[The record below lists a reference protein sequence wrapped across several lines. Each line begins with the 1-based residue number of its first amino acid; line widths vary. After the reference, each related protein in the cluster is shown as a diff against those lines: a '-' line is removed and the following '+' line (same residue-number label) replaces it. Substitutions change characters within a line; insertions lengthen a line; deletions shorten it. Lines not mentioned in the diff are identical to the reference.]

1 MVKLTFYGGVGEIG
15 GNKVLLQSA
24 SVSLFFDFGLSY
36 KQQGA
41 YFEEFLQPRT
51 NSKLYDLQK
60 LGILPKIDGIYRE
73 DALQPKGLNSSCTS
87 SMPYWQKS
95 VFCFE
100 DCCREQKWRP
110 DGVFISHAHAD
121 HCGHLP
127 FLGNM
132 PVFCSEKTRKI
143 MKAISQIGNLDGYD
157 GDLVEMEQRK
167 IVQNGSTASF
177 PGSYKIGR
185 EDPIQRSFQILDSSK
200 ETKVT
205 KEMGITAFDVGHSI
219 PGSMSALVDVEGK
232 QVLYTGDLRF
242 HGRIQPDL
250 SALYDLRPDVMICE
264 GTRISDKISDNENSV
279 QEDLEARIELSSG
292 LVMVGFAWR
301 DLERYETVRNAAI
314 ATGRTPIFDSR
325 VAYLLARLGRDI
337 YSEGAGVFLERTD
350 SLLYSPSDY
359 MNGKHNLGSMDEDQ
373 WSTKKEPKITDTTHL
388 TKGVKALDIQKEPS
402 KYLLHL
408 DYYRFKN
415 LLDLDPPEGSCYVR
429 AQCEP
434 FDLDME
440 LSEGRLI
447 NWLKRF
453 GLNKQNGYKPFQI
466 HASGHSSGAELLD
479 FIEKVKPK
487 KLVPIHTEKPKMFV
501 NKSGQVLIPQQN
513 KTITV

>member
-1 MVKLTFYGGVGEIG
+1 VVKLTFYGGVNEIG
-15 GNKVLLQSA
+15 GNKVLLRS
-24 SVSLFFDFGLSY
+24 SGGSLFFDFGLSY

-60 LGILPKIDGIYRE
+60 LGILPIIDGIYRE
-73 DALQPKGLNSSCTS
+73 DALKPLGLSSSCTPA
-87 SMPYWQKS
+87 MHYWQKS
-95 VFCFE
+95 VACFE
-100 DCCREQKWRP
+100 ESCNKQKWHP

-127 FLGNM
+127 FLGNL
-132 PVFCSEKTRKI
+132 PVFCSQKTQKI

-157 GDLVEMEQRK
+157 GDLTEMEQRR
-167 IVQNGSTASF
+167 IVQNGSSATF

-185 EDPIQRSFQILDSSK
+185 ENPIQRSFSLLEMEK
-200 ETKVT
+200 KTAVT
-205 KEMGITAFDVGHSI
+205 NEMCITGYGVGHSI
-219 PGSMSALVDVEGK
+219 PGSMSALVEVEDK
-232 QVLYTGDLRF
+232 LVLYTGDLRF

-250 SALYDLRPDVMICE
+250 SAFYDLRPDAMICE
-264 GTRISDKISDNENSV
+264 GTRIDDKIPDNEANV
-279 QEDLEARIELSSG
+279 EEDLKERIESSYG

-301 DLERYETVRNAAI
+301 DLERYETVKNAAH
-314 ATGRTPIFDSR
+314 AAGRTPVFDSR

-337 YSEGAGVFLERTD
+337 YGEDAGVFLERTD
-350 SLLYSPSDY
+350 SLLYSASDY
-359 MNGKHNLGSMDEDQ
+359 MNGKHNLGPMDEGQ

-388 TKGVKALDIQKEPS
+388 IKGLKALDIQKDPG
-402 KYLLHL
+402 KYVLHL

-434 FDLDME
+434 FDLGMK
-440 LSEGRLI
+440 LSETRLVS
-447 NWLKRF
+447 WLKRF
-453 GLNKQNGYKPFQI
+453 GLNKKNGYKPFQI
-466 HASGHSSGAELLD
+466 HASGHASGGELLD

-487 KLVPIHTEKPKMFV
+487 TLIPIHTEKPKLFV
-501 NKSGQVLIPQQN
+501 NKSGKVLIPHLK